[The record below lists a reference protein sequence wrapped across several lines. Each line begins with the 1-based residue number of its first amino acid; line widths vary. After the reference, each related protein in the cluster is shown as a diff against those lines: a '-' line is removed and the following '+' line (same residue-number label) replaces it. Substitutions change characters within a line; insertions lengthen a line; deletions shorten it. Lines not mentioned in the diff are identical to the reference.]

1 MNSKTLK
8 DNSLKK
14 PVIPTEL
21 EKSLKQLEQID
32 LYALDKQKP
41 PVKNAVKNNNT

>member
-1 MNSKTLK
+1 MNSKITK
-8 DNSLKK
+8 Q
-14 PVIPTEL
+14 VIVPIVL

-41 PVKNAVKNNNT
+41 AVSVKNNNT